1 MPSAL
6 VTGVSRRAGIGWAIA
21 ERLNADGWSVSATG
35 WPPHDDAQ
43 PWGGEDVVPI
53 SSSFTWEPAD
63 LASPEVPAQLVQGH
77 KAAFGSLEALVAVH
91 ARSSLQDLNTLTADE
106 LDTSF
111 AVNTRAT
118 LLLVQAAAK
127 AGVRRIVL
135 FTTGVH
141 LGPMPEEI
149 PYAVSKAAL
158 QGMTVSLAAAMAPLG
173 ATVNCINPGPNDTG
187 YADDEVRSF
196 VRSQMPL
203 APRWGQPSDVAEL
216 VAWLVSDAAGWV
228 TGQTIDSDGGW
239 GIRGAVAPRW

>member
-21 ERLNADGWSVSATG
+21 ERLYADGWSVSATE

-43 PWGGEDVVPI
+43 PWGGDGVDPA

-63 LASPEVPAQLVQGH
+63 LMNPEVPAQLVKKH
-77 KAAFGSLEALVAVH
+77 EAVFGSLEALVAVH
-91 ARSSLQDLNTLTADE
+91 ARSSLQDLNTVTADE
-106 LDTSF
+106 LDASF

-127 AGVRRIVL
+127 LGVRRIVL

-141 LGPMPEEI
+141 KGPMPTEI

-158 QGMTVSLAAAMAPLG
+158 QGITVSLAATVAPLG
-173 ATVNCINPGPNDTG
+173 TTVNCVNPGPNDTE
-187 YADDEVRSF
+187 YADEQLRSL

-203 APRWGQPSDVAEL
+203 APRWGRPSDAAEL

-239 GIRGAVAPRW
+239 GLRGDVTPRL